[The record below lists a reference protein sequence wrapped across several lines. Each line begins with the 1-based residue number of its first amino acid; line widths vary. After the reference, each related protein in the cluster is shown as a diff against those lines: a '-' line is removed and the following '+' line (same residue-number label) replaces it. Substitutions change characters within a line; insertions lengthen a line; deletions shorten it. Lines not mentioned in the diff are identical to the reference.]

1 MSQLTLSVV
10 TSTTN
15 FNALLMIGTVTFIN
29 ERLSQCHHEIQVSAM
44 RVFDPAAGVLQPCPL
59 VLNDGQ
65 G

>member
-1 MSQLTLSVV
+1 
-10 TSTTN
+10 
-15 FNALLMIGTVTFIN
+15 MIGTVTFIK

-59 VLNDGQ
+59 VLSDGQ